1 MCVSRQVLCV
11 FCTSVCFV
19 CVLCMHVCVL
29 RVVCV
34 QFVMCNVCVCVC
46 VCVQRASA
54 AVVPMGVGS
63 DACHSNTVLSGR
75 FQLSK

>member
-1 MCVSRQVLCV
+1 MCRVDRYCAFFVL
-11 FCTSVCFV
+11 VCAL
-19 CVLCMHVCVL
+19 CVLCMHVRVL

-34 QFVMCNVCVCVC
+34 QFVMCNVCVC

-63 DACHSNTVLSGR
+63 DACHSNIVLSGR
-75 FQLSK
+75 CQLSK

>member
-1 MCVSRQVLCV
+1 MQSRQVLCV
-11 FCTSVCFV
+11 FCTSVCFM
-19 CVLCMHVCVL
+19 CVVHACVCVL

-34 QFVMCNVCVCVC
+34 QFVMCNMC

-63 DACHSNTVLSGR
+63 DACHSNIVLSGR
-75 FQLSK
+75 CQLSK

>member
-1 MCVSRQVLCV
+1 MCRVDRYCAFFVL
-11 FCTSVCFV
+11 VCAL

-46 VCVQRASA
+46 SVRLQRWCPWEWEAMR
-54 AVVPMGVGS
+54 VIVI
-63 DACHSNTVLSGR
+63 LS
-75 FQLSK
+75 